1 MKWFSE
7 NKMFV
12 NPEKFKSII
21 IQGSNQTSKLKQP
34 LIGNDVVEVASS
46 VELLG
51 IHIEQCVLQLP
62 SALQISKDFTRFQ
75 IFDQI
80 FILIFPLF

>member
-21 IQGSNQTSKLKQP
+21 IQGSNQTSKLKQS

-46 VELLG
+46 VKL
-51 IHIEQCVLQLP
+51 
-62 SALQISKDFTRFQ
+62 
-75 IFDQI
+75 
-80 FILIFPLF
+80 